1 MSLIRRSVLNLVR
14 SPLRTVAVTL
24 LLAVSIGLA
33 LIMATVHGAT
43 QSQMANI
50 QGQVGTEITITAAGS
65 FGPMGGGEPLAQE
78 DIDQLSDIDHVA
90 SVQETVQTRYTGD
103 SLESAVDAGTLGT
116 PPGDRPGRDS
126 SSETASPPSGGFSL
140 GIMVMGF
147 DVATED
153 PTLMNDAKIEE
164 IAEGRYF
171 TSGEN
176 DADVMV
182 IGQALADKNSLTVG
196 STVDMEGTSVEV
208 IGIYDSSNLFGN
220 NMLVMPI
227 TTAERLFDLDG
238 VTSVTVEADD
248 VKNVDEVV
256 TSIRE
261 VLPEDVADIT
271 TAQDLYE
278 RIGSSVT
285 NANSTSTIG
294 MIVAFIVAGVVVL
307 FSVLLM
313 VRQRVKE
320 IGILKAIGASNW
332 RIGLQFS
339 LETLAVSVAGAIVG
353 ALITYPLAQK
363 VADLMVGSSSTI
375 SGGGPGG
382 GPGRP
387 GGIFADVGG
396 SIGGVDVAL
405 SPTIF
410 LYALAIAAALAI
422 VASVLPAWY
431 IGRVRP
437 AEVLRN
443 E

>member
-1 MSLIRRSVLNLVR
+1 MSLIRRAVLNLVR

-43 QSQMANI
+43 QNQLGSI
-50 QGQVGTEITITAAGS
+50 SGEVGTEVTIQSAGS
-65 FGPMGGGEPLAQE
+65 YGPMGGGEPLAQE
-78 DIDQLSDIDHVA
+78 DIDKLSDIDQVA
-90 SVQETVQTRYTGD
+90 SVQASVQTQYNGD
-103 SLESAVDAGTLGT
+103 SLDSAVDAGSLGGGGQR
-116 PPGDRPGRDS
+116 PPGFRM
-126 SSETASPPSGGFSL
+126 
-140 GIMVMGF
+140 GIAVMGF
-147 DVATED
+147 SGAAEN
-153 PTLMNDAKIEE
+153 PTLMGGSTME
-164 IAEGRYF
+164 IVEGSYF
-171 TSGEN
+171 TSD
-176 DADVMV
+176 DADVMLV
-182 IGQALADKNSLTVG
+182 GQDLADKNSLEIG
-196 STVDMEGTSVEV
+196 STVDIEGTSVEV
-208 IGIYDSSNLFGN
+208 IGFYDSGTVFGN

-227 TTAERLFDLDG
+227 ATAERLFDLDG

-261 VLPEDVADIT
+261 VFPEDVADIT
-271 TAQDLYE
+271 TAQDMYE

-285 NANSTSTIG
+285 NANSISTIG
-294 MIVAFIVAGVVVL
+294 MIVAFVVAGVVVL

-339 LETLAVSVAGAIVG
+339 LETLAVSVVGAIIG
-353 ALITYPLAQK
+353 ALIAYPLAQK
-363 VADLMVGSSSTI
+363 VAELMVA
-375 SGGGPGG
+375 GPGG
-382 GPGRP
+382 GPSGQ

-396 SIGGVDVAL
+396 SIGSVDVAL

-422 VASVLPAWY
+422 VASVLPAWF
-431 IGRVRP
+431 IARVRP
-437 AEVLRN
+437 TEVLRN